1 MRGWKLMRTV
11 KGPMED
17 TISDFWVCVMSH
29 NVSTICQL
37 TPLVEGG
44 RVKCAQ
50 YWPEGVSPLQC
61 HNVRVSLLQTEEQ
74 DSLTIRTFSLLD
86 TARQE
91 QAERVVTH
99 ISVRKWA
106 DYSVPDSTTVLL
118 NLIQL
123 IENLTKPSSPF
134 SFNRMK

>member
-74 DSLTIRTFSLLD
+74 DSLIIRTFSLLD

-123 IENLTKPSSPF
+123 IENLTKPSSPS

>member
-1 MRGWKLMRTV
+1 
-11 KGPMED
+11 MED

-50 YWPEGVSPLQC
+50 YWPDGPSPLHC
-61 HNVRVSLLQTEEQ
+61 HNVRVSLLKTEEQ
-74 DSLTIRTFSLLD
+74 DSLVIRTFSLLN
-86 TARQE
+86 TAREDQT
-91 QAERVVTH
+91 ERVLTH
-99 ISVRKWA
+99 ISVRKWS
-106 DYSVPDSTTVLL
+106 DYSVPDSTAVLL

-123 IENLTKPSSPF
+123 IETLTKPSSPS
-134 SFNRMK
+134 SFNRLK

>member
-123 IENLTKPSSPF
+123 IENLTKPSSPS

>member
-1 MRGWKLMRTV
+1 
-11 KGPMED
+11 MED
-17 TISDFWVCVMSH
+17 TITDFWVCVMSH

-74 DSLTIRTFSLLD
+74 DSLIIRTFSLLD

-123 IENLTKPSSPF
+123 IENLTKPSSPS

>member
-1 MRGWKLMRTV
+1 MRTV

-74 DSLTIRTFSLLD
+74 DSLIIRSFSLLD

>member
-1 MRGWKLMRTV
+1 MRTV

-123 IENLTKPSSPF
+123 IENLTKPSSPS

>member
-1 MRGWKLMRTV
+1 
-11 KGPMED
+11 MED
-17 TISDFWVCVMSH
+17 TITDFWVCVMSH

-123 IENLTKPSSPF
+123 IENLTKPSSPS

>member
-1 MRGWKLMRTV
+1 MRTV

-99 ISVRKWA
+99 LV
-106 DYSVPDSTTVLL
+106 
-118 NLIQL
+118 
-123 IENLTKPSSPF
+123 
-134 SFNRMK
+134 

>member
-1 MRGWKLMRTV
+1 MRTV

-74 DSLTIRTFSLLD
+74 DSLIIRTFSLLD

-123 IENLTKPSSPF
+123 IENLTKPSSPS

>member
-1 MRGWKLMRTV
+1 MRTV

-37 TPLVEGG
+37 TREVEGG